1 MQVLKLY
8 NTLSREIEDI
18 VPVNSDNK
26 LRIYCCGPTVYNYA
40 HIGNFR
46 TFLVQDLLHRMLK
59 ICGYDVIFVRNI
71 TDVDDKTI
79 KNSIISH
86 VSLKEFTEKWT
97 KIFHEDMLA
106 LNILPPTIEP
116 RATDHIQEQI
126 SLIQNLIDNN
136 CAYVA
141 KDGSVYF
148 RLNSFKSYGKLS
160 GIKLENLHTQES
172 NSAGNKNLSD
182 EYDRDSVQDFALWK
196 SRKPEDGEVFWN
208 SPWGE
213 GRPGW
218 HIECSAMAMKYLG
231 EEIDIH
237 CGGIDLCFPHHENE
251 IAQTECVTNKTF
263 AKHWFHSAHLQVEG
277 QKMSKSLG
285 NLLTLSDLKSK
296 NYDPY
301 VVRYCLLSGHYRQSL
316 NFTYAGLNSAASAL
330 EKIKTKLQNLQC
342 NISET
347 TENIQN
353 WTIFYDAFQ
362 ALLIDLNV
370 PKCLGEIFKILN
382 TLSGAN
388 TFKEDSDKQIFE
400 RELSILMYIIGV
412 EKFFVNDNSIN
423 NDDVASEIPEEIINL
438 AEERLLCKQQ
448 KNFARADELR
458 SQIST
463 LGWTIKDTK
472 DGYELMKN
480 A

>member
-1 MQVLKLY
+1 MQILKLY
-8 NTLSREIEDI
+8 NTLSRKIEDI
-18 VPVNSDNK
+18 VPVNADNK

-46 TFLVQDLLHRMLK
+46 TFLAHDLLHRMLK
-59 ICGYDVIFVRNI
+59 VCGYDVIFVRNI

-79 KNSIISH
+79 KNSIISN

-97 KIFHEDMLA
+97 KIFHEDMVS
-106 LNILPPTIEP
+106 LNILPPTVEP
-116 RATDHIQEQI
+116 RATDHIAEQI
-126 SLIQNLIDNN
+126 ELIQELIDNN
-136 CAYVA
+136 CAYIA

-148 RLNSFKSYGKLS
+148 RLKSFQEYGKLS
-160 GIKLENLHTQES
+160 RIKLENLHTQEC

-196 SRKPEDGEVFWN
+196 SRKSEDGDVFWQ

-251 IAQTECVTNKTF
+251 IAQTECITHKTF

-285 NLLTLSDLKSK
+285 NLLTLSDLKLK
-296 NYDPY
+296 NYDPC

-316 NFTYAGLNSAASAL
+316 NFTYSGLQSAASSL
-330 EKIKTKLQNLQC
+330 EKIRNKLCLLKCKVSRNLEF
-342 NISET
+342 IDD
-347 TENIQN
+347 
-353 WTIFYDAFQ
+353 WTIFNNAFQ
-362 ALLIDLNV
+362 ALLLDLNV
-370 PKCLGEIFKILN
+370 PKCIGEIFKVLN
-382 TLSGAN
+382 NFSN
-388 TFKEDSDKQIFE
+388 DSLLDDSVKKIFE
-400 RELSILMYIIGV
+400 RELSVLMYILGV
-412 EKFFVNDNSIN
+412 ENFFTNI
-423 NDDVASEIPEEIINL
+423 DVLSVRNENIIIPEEITQL
-438 AEERLLCKQQ
+438 AEERLLLKKE
-448 KNFARADELR
+448 KNFARADKLR
-458 SQIST
+458 MQIVDK
-463 LGWTIKDTK
+463 GWSIKDTK
-472 DGYELMKN
+472 DGYELIKN
-480 A
+480 I